1 MEILFITSHLPFP
14 PASGGRRREYEL
26 ISRLGKN
33 FKIHLCSLTT
43 EPELDSL
50 NLRYLEPHCSSISLC
65 RISKPVQHDGKAQRR
80 PWLMNRYYS
89 EEGGNR
95 IAQLLRDHFYDI
107 VHLEG
112 YYLMQLLPMSLELPV
127 VLVEH
132 NIEYSLDL
140 QRTLLSRSYQDFI
153 SHWRE
158 YYLTFLWE
166 RTFWKRATKV
176 VTLTVEDQTRINRI
190 EPEVDVQL
198 IPNGIDHEPT
208 ISPLRSYSRS
218 YTRTNSLQNSNYL
231 NFQDGKGPSVLLV
244 CNFAYEPNIDAALY
258 FSNCIFPLVL
268 NQVPDAILYLV
279 GKSPPAE
286 VFSLTRTCNKTSHIE
301 VTGFVESLNPYYR
314 DAKVVVCPLRIG
326 GGIKVKILEALKAG
340 KAIVSTSVGAQGL
353 NINNRAICVCDEVS
367 DFASNVI
374 RLLVNPHDRHMQ
386 EQEALRYG
394 RTFPTWDQVA
404 EEYMR
409 CYHEMALNTY
419 TCTKKS

>member
-1 MEILFITSHLPFP
+1 MGLPQMEILFITSHLPFP

-33 FKIHLCSLTT
+33 FKIHLYSLTT

-140 QRTLLSRSYQDFI
+140 QRIILSRSSQDFF

-166 RTFWKRATKV
+166 RSFWRRATKIV
-176 VTLTVEDQTRINRI
+176 ALTAEDQTTINRI
-190 EPEVDVQL
+190 EPKVDVQL

-208 ISPLRSYSRS
+208 ISQLRSYRH
-218 YTRTNSLQNSNYL
+218 TNFLQYRKYS
-231 NFQDGKGPSVLLV
+231 NFQDGRCPSVLFV
-244 CNFAYEPNIDAALY
+244 CNFAYEPNVDAALY
-258 FSNCIFPLVL
+258 FSNCIFPLVISR
-268 NQVPDAILYLV
+268 VPNTILYLV
-279 GKSPPAE
+279 GNSPPAE

-301 VTGFVESLNPYYR
+301 VTGFVESRNPYYKS
-314 DAKVVVCPLRIG
+314 AQVVVCPLRIG

-353 NINNRAICVCDEVS
+353 NINNRAICVCDKES
-367 DFASNVI
+367 DFAGNVI
-374 RLLVNPHDRHMQ
+374 RLLVNPQERHKQ
-386 EQEALRYG
+386 EQEALRFG
-394 RTFPTWDQVA
+394 RTFPTWNQVA
-404 EEYMR
+404 KEYMR
-409 CYHEMALNTY
+409 CYHKMAST
-419 TCTKKS
+419 TCNKRI